1 MEKAKV
7 DLGEQR
13 HDIVIA
19 GFEKIMLLRAR
30 SCIVTKIH
38 TKLYLNGLSDVIY
51 LAGDTLLLLSLQ
63 FFTRSVRENYY
74 LCLYT
79 FSLTRTCLEPFFL
92 SKGRFYIYNIIR
104 VSFKII
110 YLTIRAVVLP
120 HAVYVLTLLQCVES
134 IDRAQALIDVL

>member
-1 MEKAKV
+1 MVEKAKV

-51 LAGDTLLLLSLQ
+51 LTGDTLLLVSLQ
-63 FFTRSVRENYY
+63 FFTRSVRAKLLFMFIHIFSHTHVYR
-74 LCLYT
+74 T
-79 FSLTRTCLEPFFL
+79 FFS
-92 SKGRFYIYNIIR
+92 SKGSFYIYNIIR

-110 YLTIRAVVLP
+110 YLTVRAVVLP
-120 HAVYVLTLLQCVES
+120 HAVC
-134 IDRAQALIDVL
+134 